1 MVREGFYHGVV
12 VRMKVTM
19 KRRERPADTIPRE
32 LMTDEIRDGNGGK
45 GRLQEGGRQTDNDK
59 TAEEI

>member
-32 LMTDEIRDGNGGK
+32 LMNDEIRDGNGGK

>member
-1 MVREGFYHGVV
+1 MVREGIYHGVV

-32 LMTDEIRDGNGGK
+32 LMNDEIRDGNGGK

-59 TAEEI
+59 TAEEV

>member
-1 MVREGFYHGVV
+1 
-12 VRMKVTM
+12 M

-32 LMTDEIRDGNGGK
+32 LMNDEIRDGNGGK

-59 TAEEI
+59 TAEEV

>member
-1 MVREGFYHGVV
+1 MVREGIYHGVV

-45 GRLQEGGRQTDNDK
+45 GRL
-59 TAEEI
+59 